1 MNTLGAVSDWHP
13 LPDVPERIDE
23 LVIDDLDLIAEL
35 THPTR
40 SALIHR
46 LRTPHSAAE
55 LAARLDVPVTRLYH
69 HLNRLEELGI
79 ITVVATRRSG
89 SKTERRYRN
98 VAKGFRVDASVARDR
113 SPEAVGAVIGALFDI
128 TKHDMQRELTLGTLD
143 PDALEDDAA
152 FALLGLSLRSDQHAA
167 FVRRLHEVI
176 DEFTGMDAGNEL
188 DPDARRVR
196 LLVAGFPITE

>member
-1 MNTLGAVSDWHP
+1 VNRLDGVSEWNP
-13 LPDVPERIDE
+13 LPDVADPIDE

-55 LAARLDVPVTRLYH
+55 LAERLGVPVTRLYH
-69 HLNRLEELGI
+69 HLNRLEELGM

-98 VAKGFRVDASVARDR
+98 VAKGYRVEPSVARDR
-113 SPEAVGAVIGALFDI
+113 SPEAVGTVIGALFDI
-128 TKHDMQRELTLGTLD
+128 AKHDMQRELALGTLD
-143 PDALEDDAA
+143 PASLEDDAA
-152 FALLGLSLRSDQHAA
+152 FALLSLSLRPEQHAT
-167 FVRRLHEVI
+167 FVQRLHAVI
-176 DEFTGMDAGNEL
+176 EEFTAMDAGNEL
-188 DPDARRVR
+188 DPHTHRVR
-196 LLVAGFPITE
+196 LLLAGFPITE